1 MESLPCPAWLVDYLR
16 CPISQSALVIPSPG
30 WFTKLAELHAKT
42 PLLTRLGRSVSQPPS
57 QGLLSLDR
65 HWLYIAA
72 NQIPTL
78 IPDEA
83 IVVPEAMRTEN
94 L

>member
-1 MESLPCPAWLVDYLR
+1 MKSSPCPTWLVDYLR
-16 CPISQSALVIPSPG
+16 CPISLSTLIVPSTE
-30 WFTKLAELHAKT
+30 WFTRLAEVHSLT
-42 PLLTRLGRSVSQPPS
+42 PLRTRLGRSISEAPT

-65 HWLYIAA
+65 HWLYLSR

-83 IVVPEAMRTEN
+83 IVVPESMRIEN